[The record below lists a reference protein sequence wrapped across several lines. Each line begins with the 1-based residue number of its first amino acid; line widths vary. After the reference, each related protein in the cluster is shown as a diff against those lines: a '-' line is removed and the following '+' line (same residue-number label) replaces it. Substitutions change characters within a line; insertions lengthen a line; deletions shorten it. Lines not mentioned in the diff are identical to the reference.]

1 MSIFW
6 GVYLPPPQKYTSL
19 ERVVTT
25 ATGVSLTVLSLGRKN
40 NEISKKTASNLS
52 RDVSTC
58 ACEVTYLGLFIA
70 EFSRTTRSSSSLN
83 TSKGEFWVNR
93 MERIFS
99 IHFFFFF
106 CVSTHCRQQ
115 EMKGWSRTCSAVG
128 LFAGSCHK
136 NHLNDRQVFHRKSS
150 VKSIKKR
157 RECSRFSLLLT

>member
-99 IHFFFFF
+99 IYIFFYL
-106 CVSTHCRQQ
+106 CLNSLSATGDEGLVQNLLSCWSVCRILPQ
-115 EMKGWSRTCSAVG
+115 EPS
-128 LFAGSCHK
+128 
-136 NHLNDRQVFHRKSS
+136 Q
-150 VKSIKKR
+150 
-157 RECSRFSLLLT
+157 